1 MGVLRFSIL
10 IFALLLSGCAVA
22 PKSTTVGDPYGD
34 PVTSAASYLLDTG
47 DVLRI
52 TVYNDAQLT
61 NSYGIDDAGY
71 ISMPLVGRI
80 AVRGRTVSQTAA
92 VVTAR
97 LAEGYLRDPNVAVEV
112 VQYRPFY
119 IQGEVKNAGQFPF
132 VFGMTLRAAV
142 STAGGFTEVASKST
156 ATIYRKKG
164 ASTQAIRVT
173 MDTPIQPGDTI
184 VVHERWL

>member
-10 IFALLLSGCAVA
+10 LFALLLSGCAVA
-22 PKSTTVGDPYGD
+22 PKSKSVGAQHDAPI
-34 PVTSAASYLLDTG
+34 TNAASYLLDTG

-112 VQYRPFY
+112 IQYRPFY

-132 VFGMTLRAAV
+132 VFGMTVRAAV
-142 STAGGFTEVASKST
+142 STAGGFSEVASEAT
-156 ATIYRKKG
+156 ATIYRKSG
-164 ASTQAIRVT
+164 GTTRAIRVT
-173 MDTPIQPGDTI
+173 MDAPIQPGDTI